1 MAKNIL
7 ISGATGLVGQ
17 HLIPL
22 LQRQG
27 HHIRAL
33 VRKETT
39 ISGVQTYV
47 WDVEQQYAPLEAFE
61 NIDTIIH
68 LAGAGIADRRW
79 TNARKKQLIDSR
91 VASAQLLYKCAQQCK
106 APLKT
111 FITASAVGYYGDRG
125 EEFLTEDSNAGKD
138 FLAKC
143 CLEWEKAAKIGIS
156 LGVRVVQ
163 IRLGLILSKAGGVLQ
178 TLEKPI
184 HYYVGAPL
192 GNGKQW
198 MPWIHLTDVIRIFI
212 KAVTDERMFGP
223 YNACA
228 PSPVN
233 NKIFTQTLAKKLNRP
248 CWPFQVPAFILKLI
262 LGERSILPLMS
273 SNIIQD
279 KLPTIGFTYQYV
291 KLENALDECYY

>member
-198 MPWIHLTDVIRIFI
+198 MPWIHLTDVVRIFI

>member
-198 MPWIHLTDVIRIFI
+198 MPWIHLTDVVRIFI

-233 NKIFTQTLAKKLNRP
+233 NKVFTQALAKKLNRP

>member
-79 TNARKKQLIDSR
+79 TKARKKQLIDSR

-125 EEFLTEDSNAGKD
+125 EEFLTEESNAGKD

-198 MPWIHLTDVIRIFI
+198 MPWIHLTDVIRIFT
-212 KAVTDERMFGP
+212 KAVGDERMFGP

>member
-79 TNARKKQLIDSR
+79 TKARKKQLIDSR

-125 EEFLTEDSNAGKD
+125 EEFLTEESNAGKD

-198 MPWIHLTDVIRIFI
+198 MPWIHLTDVIRIFT
-212 KAVTDERMFGP
+212 KAVGDERMFGP

-262 LGERSILPLMS
+262 LGERTILPLMS